1 MSDGHSRPCVMT
13 KSYKKGVF
21 FFHILYS
28 CWMRRSSS
36 WAARA
41 ALALALLAAPVGAVV
56 VELASA
62 VMVKV
67 REEVSTDK

>member
-41 ALALALLAAPVGAVV
+41 ALALLAAAVGSVV